1 LNKKLAAALITAA
14 AIGGGLI
21 IWHFTG
27 LYREGKAIV
36 EKELITRYGDILEEN
51 K

>member
-1 LNKKLAAALITAA
+1 MNIKVKMLLISSLAIV
-14 AIGGGLI
+14 GGLI

-27 LYREGKAIV
+27 LYREGRVIT
-36 EKELITRYGDILEEN
+36 EKKLVDYLEMN